1 MGLASS
7 STTLLDYEEL
17 IAQTSYPLETCYSS
31 NSLATVRSSAFRRS
45 HLHIR
50 LEFRL
55 QAVSLVE
62 PRLANLI
69 DLHRRLEFRLQAAKT
84 NSHVRIIPSMS
95 IIIYWVIPPDLF
107 CL

>member
-17 IAQTSYPLETCYSS
+17 IAQTSYPLETCYSP

-55 QAVSLVE
+55 QAVSFTHPFGV
-62 PRLANLI
+62 PPSGGLACRTASRKP
-69 DLHRRLEFRLQAAKT
+69 H
-84 NSHVRIIPSMS
+84 
-95 IIIYWVIPPDLF
+95 
-107 CL
+107 